1 MRRCGFSTDWSNEY
15 ITMMPE
21 YYRKTQISFLRMLK
35 AGDIYQ
41 SEHPPVNFC
50 TRCETAIAFAEVA
63 YEDRTTLLNF
73 FEFDG
78 VEIATSRPE
87 LLAACVAVAVHPDD
101 ERYTE
106 TKGKTLTVPLFG
118 HNVPV
123 ITDEAVDP
131 EFGSGAVMIC
141 TFGDKQDVYWWK
153 QHNLDLRKA
162 IDSSGKMT
170 AIAAPPMM
178 V

>member
-1 MRRCGFSTDWSNEY
+1 MFPQGGWDCHGLPTEVKVEEIHGITKNDVSRDEFRQMCRDLTIQNIEKMRATMRRCGFSTDWSNEY

-106 TKGKTLTVPLFG
+106 TKGGKTLTVPLFG
-118 HNVPV
+118 
-123 ITDEAVDP
+123 T
-131 EFGSGAVMIC
+131 MC
-141 TFGDKQDVYWWK
+141 
-153 QHNLDLRKA
+153 R
-162 IDSSGKMT
+162 
-170 AIAAPPMM
+170 
-178 V
+178 